1 MPVLAVAG
9 DFLHNSTS
17 TQELFR
23 KRLPNWSIVKSTD
36 DAARHA
42 DVAVC
47 WNQPAG
53 IWEHLR
59 KVRMVHSIG
68 AGVDHL
74 LSDPS
79 LPNVPVCRVMDHHQA
94 RRMAEYVLW
103 CTLYYHRGFD
113 SAGQHQRER
122 IWQRPPNRSAG
133 EVIVG
138 VMGLG
143 QIGALIATNLSGH
156 GYDVRGW
163 SRSGKPIE
171 GIRVYGG
178 DADFDAFLA
187 ELEILVCVLPL
198 TKETTGMLGRDLF
211 ARLKPGAKLIQ
222 CGRGP
227 QLIEED
233 LVSALNSG
241 ALGGAIVDVFNEEPL
256 APEHA
261 LWAHPK
267 VLVTPHMA
275 AVMPMPDVVEQI
287 AENCERLLAGAP
299 LLRTVER
306 SAGY

>member
-1 MPVLAVAG
+1 MPILAVAG

-17 TQELFR
+17 TQELLR
-23 KRLPNWSIVKSTD
+23 QRLPGWSIVKSTD
-36 DAARHA
+36 EAARQA
-42 DVAVC
+42 EVAVC
-47 WNQPAG
+47 WNQPTG

-59 KVRMVHSIG
+59 AVRMVHSIG

-74 LSDPS
+74 LGDAA
-79 LPNVPVCRVMDHHQA
+79 LPNVPVCRVMDQHQA

-113 SAGQHQRER
+113 VVGQNQRQR

-133 EVIVG
+133 QVVVG

-143 QIGALIATNLSGH
+143 QIGAQIATTLRDA

-163 SRSGKPIE
+163 SRSGKPIT
-171 GIRVYGG
+171 GIRVSGG
-178 DADFDAFLA
+178 DADFDAFLS

-198 TKETTGMLGRDLF
+198 TRETTGLLSQDLF

-227 QLIEED
+227 QLNEEN
-233 LVSALNSG
+233 LVTALDAG
-241 ALGGAIVDVFNEEPL
+241 TLGGAIVDVFDVEPL
-256 APEHA
+256 PPEHV

-275 AVMPMPDVVEQI
+275 AVMPMPEVVDQI

-299 LLRTVER
+299 LLRMVER